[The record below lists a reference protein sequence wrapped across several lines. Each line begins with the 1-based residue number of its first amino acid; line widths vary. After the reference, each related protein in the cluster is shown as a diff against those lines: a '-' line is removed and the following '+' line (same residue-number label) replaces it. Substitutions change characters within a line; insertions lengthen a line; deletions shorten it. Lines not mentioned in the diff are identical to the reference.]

1 MFFTADISRMA
12 TERPRDEQKWVRTQT
27 DLAAVFEELSAVAAV
42 EEEGLVVCYVG
53 AAGREM
59 A

>member
-1 MFFTADISRMA
+1 MA
-12 TERPRDEQKWVRTQT
+12 TERPRDEQKWVRSQT